1 MSDHAKL
8 SPSKRSRWA
17 LCPGSIREEAKYPD
31 TGSGPAAADGTH
43 SHTLLEYC
51 IQLDRFI
58 DPMTQI
64 GAKFED
70 HEGEFVVHQDRA
82 ERVKVAVDYIMHY
95 SAFGILPVVSE
106 SKVDPA
112 FLLGRSDL
120 SGTVDVQ
127 ILAGNTLELIDYKD
141 GMGVVTA
148 EGNMQLEQYAYGVL
162 AGYKLPVNGA
172 YPFEYV
178 KMTIIQPKLA
188 MKGMKPITSHT
199 VTVRSLLDNMGTII
213 TQAAATDAPDA
224 PLVPGD
230 SQCKFCRAKG
240 SCNALA
246 SNVMKEVGIMFQP
259 VVTQTLDVAQ
269 QSADK
274 DPSTMDDA
282 QIRQIMEAAPLMRQ
296 LLEGVEKEAQRRLE
310 MGQVIPGLKLVN
322 GRGSRAWALPET
334 EMAEKLIKMGIP
346 KSAVYETKLV
356 TPAKAEK
363 LTWEKKDG
371 TKVALTER
379 QLKRMEQEYVVKLAG
394 KLTVA
399 PESDGRPAV
408 ITNAAP
414 LFSAVDEGRIAGD
427 LTTRIEYTV
436 TNGVVQIQS
445 VEQTETLPSW
455 LS

>member
-43 SHTLLEYC
+43 SHTLLEHC
-51 IQLDRFI
+51 IKNGLS
-58 DPMTQI
+58 DPMDQVGET
-64 GAKFED
+64 FTD
-70 HEGEFVVHQDRA
+70 HEGTFKVDADRA
-82 ERVKVAVDYIMHY
+82 ARVKSAIEYIRERSMNGLF
-95 SAFGILPVVSE
+95 SVISE
-106 SKVDPA
+106 QKVDPE
-112 FLLGRSDL
+112 FLLGRKDL
-120 SGTVDVQ
+120 SGTVDCQ
-127 ILAGNTLELIDYKD
+127 IIGPDFLELIDYKD

-172 YPFEYV
+172 FPFSRV
-178 KMTIIQPKLA
+178 IMTIVQPKLA
-188 MKGMKPITSHT
+188 LRGMKPITSHE
-199 VTVRSLLDNMGTII
+199 VTVKSLMDNIGTIVL
-213 TQAAATDAPDA
+213 QAAATDKLDA
-224 PLVPGD
+224 PLVPGE

-240 SCNALA
+240 SCAALA
-246 SNVMKEVGIMFQP
+246 GNVMKEVGIMFQP
-259 VVTQTLDVAQ
+259 VVTETLDVAQ

-274 DPSTMDDA
+274 DPAQMDDA

-296 LLEGVEKEAQRRLE
+296 LLEAVEKEAMRRME
-310 MGQVIPGLKLVN
+310 SGISIPGLKLVH
-322 GRGSRAWALPET
+322 GRGSRAWALPEE

-363 LTWEKKDG
+363 LTWEKRDG
-371 TKVALTER
+371 TKVSLTER
-379 QLKRMEQEYVVKLAG
+379 QLKRMDQEYVSKLAG

-399 PESDGRPAV
+399 PESDGRQAV
-408 ITNAAP
+408 IMNAAP
-414 LFSAVDEGRIAGD
+414 MFSAVKAAPAAE
-427 LTTRIEYTV
+427 
-436 TNGVVQIQS
+436 S
-445 VEQTETLPSW
+445 LPSW

>member
-1 MSDHAKL
+1 
-8 SPSKRSRWA
+8 
-17 LCPGSIREEAKYPD
+17 
-31 TGSGPAAADGTH
+31 
-43 SHTLLEYC
+43 
-51 IQLDRFI
+51 
-58 DPMTQI
+58 MTQI

-70 HEGEFVVHQDRA
+70 HDGEFVVYQDRA
-82 ERVKVAVDYIMHY
+82 ERVKVALDYIMQA
-95 SAFGILPVVSE
+95 SLDGICKVVSE

-112 FLLGRSDL
+112 HLLGRDDL

-172 YPFEYV
+172 YPFDYV

-188 MKGMKPITSHT
+188 LRGMPAITSHT
-199 VTVRSLLDNMGTII
+199 VTVRDLLANMGTII

-224 PLVPGD
+224 PLVPGE

-240 SCNALA
+240 SCSALA
-246 SNVMKEVGIMFQP
+246 NNVMKEVGIMFQP

-282 QIRQIMEAAPLMRQ
+282 QIAQIMEAAPLMRQ
-296 LLEGVEKEAQRRLE
+296 LLEGVEKEALRRLE
-310 MGQVIPGLKLVN
+310 SGGTISGLKLVN
-322 GRGSRAWALPET
+322 GRGSRAWALPEA
-334 EMAEKLIKMGIP
+334 EMAEKLVKMGIP
-346 KSAVYETKLV
+346 KTAVYETKLV

-363 LTWEKKDG
+363 LTWEKRDG
-371 TKVALTER
+371 TKVTLTER
-379 QLKRMEQEYVVKLAG
+379 QLKRMDQEYVSKLAG
-394 KLTVA
+394 KLTVV

-408 ITNAAP
+408 IKNAAP
-414 LFSAVDEGRIAGD
+414 LFSAV
-427 LTTRIEYTV
+427 
-436 TNGVVQIQS
+436 
-445 VEQTETLPSW
+445 ETPAELPAW

>member
-1 MSDHAKL
+1 MSIHAML

-31 TGSGPAAADGTH
+31 TGSGPAAIDGTH
-43 SHTLLEYC
+43 SHTLLEHC
-51 IQLDRFI
+51 INRGLS
-58 DPMTQI
+58 DPMDEVGDVFADDDGT
-64 GAKFED
+64 
-70 HEGEFVVHQDRA
+70 FVVDADRA
-82 ERVKVAVDYIMHY
+82 ARVKTAIEYIRERSMNGMFKVISEERV
-95 SAFGILPVVSE
+95 
-106 SKVDPA
+106 DPEH
-112 FLLGRSDL
+112 LLGRTDL
-120 SGTVDVQ
+120 SGTVDCQ
-127 ILAGNTLELIDYKD
+127 IIGDDFLELIDYKD
-141 GMGVVTA
+141 GMGIVSA

-172 YPFEYV
+172 YPFSRII
-178 KMTIIQPKLA
+178 MTIIQPKLA
-188 MKGMKPITSHT
+188 LKGMKPITSHE
-199 VTVRSLLDNMGTII
+199 VSVRDLLANMGTII
-213 TQAAATDAPDA
+213 SQAAATDQPDA
-224 PLVPGD
+224 PLVPGE

-240 SCNALA
+240 SCAALA
-246 SNVMKEVGIMFQP
+246 GNVMKEVGIMFQP

-296 LLEGVEKEAQRRLE
+296 LLEAVEKEAMRRME
-310 MGQVIPGLKLVN
+310 SGISIPGLKLVH
-322 GRGSRAWALPET
+322 GRGSRAWALPEE

-363 LTWEKKDG
+363 LTWEKRDG
-371 TKVALTER
+371 TKVSLTER
-379 QLKRMEQEYVVKLAG
+379 QLKRMEQEYVSKLAG
-394 KLTVA
+394 KLTVV

-414 LFSAVDEGRIAGD
+414 LFSAVEVAPAA
-427 LTTRIEYTV
+427 E
-436 TNGVVQIQS
+436 S
-445 VEQTETLPSW
+445 LPSW

>member
-1 MSDHAKL
+1 
-8 SPSKRSRWA
+8 

-43 SHTLLEYC
+43 SHTLLEHC
-51 IQLDRFI
+51 IKNGLS
-58 DPMTQI
+58 DPMDQVGET
-64 GAKFED
+64 FTD
-70 HEGEFVVHQDRA
+70 HEGTFKVDADRA
-82 ERVKVAVDYIMHY
+82 ARVKSAIEYIRERSMN
-95 SAFGILPVVSE
+95 GIFKVISE
-106 SKVDPA
+106 QKVDPEH
-112 FLLGRSDL
+112 LLGRDDL
-120 SGTVDVQ
+120 SGTVDCQ
-127 ILAGNTLELIDYKD
+127 ILVGDVAGDVLELIDYKD
-141 GMGVVTA
+141 GMGIVSA

-162 AGYKLPVNGA
+162 ADYKLPVNGD
-172 YPFEYV
+172 YPFSTV
-178 KMTIIQPKLA
+178 RMTIIQPKLA
-188 MKGMKPITSHT
+188 LRGMPAITSHE
-199 VTVRSLLDNMGTII
+199 VSVRDLMANMGTII
-213 TQAAATDAPDA
+213 SQAAATDKPDA
-224 PLVPGD
+224 PLVPGE

-282 QIRQIMEAAPLMRQ
+282 QIAQIMEAAPLMRQ
-296 LLEGVEKEAQRRLE
+296 LLEGVEKEALRRLE
-310 MGQVIPGLKLVN
+310 AGQVIPGLKLVN
-322 GRGSRAWALPET
+322 GRGSRAWALPED
-334 EMAEKLIKMGIP
+334 EMAEKLVKMGIP
-346 KSAVYETKLV
+346 KGAIYETKLV

-371 TKVALTER
+371 TKVALTDR

-414 LFSAVDEGRIAGD
+414 LFSAVEAAPAA
-427 LTTRIEYTV
+427 E
-436 TNGVVQIQS
+436 S
-445 VEQTETLPSW
+445 LPSW